1 MLNEVKTQVYQL
13 IKGLGYN
20 CTDNGVYKENFP
32 WLMLK
37 IKGHTLRTSLDLR
50 YDVITLDLDI
60 FSTYAGE
67 QEIIDIVDNIA
78 NHLDDLRAVNPNIT
92 ATSQI
97 AMKIIPDK
105 ETGPVRKHGIVTY
118 RILLTSGKE
127 VL

>member
-13 IKGLGYN
+13 IKNLGYN
-20 CTDNGVYKENFP
+20 ITDNGTYKENFP

-37 IKGHTLRTSLDLR
+37 TTGHTLRTSLDLR
-50 YDVITLDLDI
+50 YDVITFNLDI

-67 QEIIDIVDNIA
+67 EEIINIVDNIA
-78 NHLDDLRAVNPNIT
+78 NHLDDLRSVNPNIT
-92 ATSQI
+92 AIAQT

-118 RILLTSGKE
+118 RIMLAAGKD

>member
-13 IKGLGYN
+13 IQSLGYN

-32 WLMLK
+32 WLMLRT
-37 IKGHTLRTSLDLR
+37 KGHTLRTSLDLR
-50 YDVITLDLDI
+50 YDVITFDLDI

-78 NHLDDLRAVNPNIT
+78 NHLDELRAVNPNIT
-92 ATSQI
+92 AI
-97 AMKIIPDK
+97 AQTTMKIIADK
-105 ETGPVRKHGIVTY
+105 ETGPVKKHGIVTY
-118 RILLTSGKE
+118 RIMLTSGKE

>member
-13 IKGLGYN
+13 IKNLGYN
-20 CTDNGVYKENFP
+20 ITDNGTYKENFP

-37 IKGHTLRTSLDLR
+37 TTGHTLRTSLDLR
-50 YDVITLDLDI
+50 YDVITFNLDI

-67 QEIIDIVDNIA
+67 EEIINIVDNIA
-78 NHLDDLRAVNPNIT
+78 NHLDDLRGVNPNIT
-92 ATSQI
+92 AIAQT

-118 RILLTSGKE
+118 RIMLTAGKD

>member
-67 QEIIDIVDNIA
+67 QEIINIVDNIA

-92 ATSQI
+92 AISQI